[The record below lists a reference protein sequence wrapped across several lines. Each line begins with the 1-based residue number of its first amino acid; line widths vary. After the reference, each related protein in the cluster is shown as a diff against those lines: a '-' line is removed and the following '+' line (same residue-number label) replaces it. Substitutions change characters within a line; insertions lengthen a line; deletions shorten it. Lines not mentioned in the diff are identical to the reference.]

1 MTSDDERIHLLTFFH
16 FKFLVDE
23 SKVVKSSRPA
33 TKDVGVTPVSKNT
46 TEKKGFEVA
55 SKFSFDEDNENQAKT
70 YSPEEHSLN
79 KQLRDQSFTPIHSS
93 EPKRETS
100 PSPTFNEQLEIV
112 PQLSWSIADD
122 TPEMGDLADWPK
134 SEGRNASPMSFNGQI
149 SPMLF
154 NISPSNEKDQ
164 ASKSNTKAKCDEMM
178 QMGVLSPT
186 MDDKPSGLESTPSS
200 FSNALESNPKSV
212 EKCLTSPQSME
223 KNSYQKHLDHRFR
236 MHAPFPAMSPKSSM
250 PPMNSPSYHL
260 TMNPPPTPQN
270 PSYERRED
278 NYSRSM
284 HSGNRDGPPVGNYQ
298 SPYPGHVN
306 GQDRIRNLR
315 GRVPGALPPSLHLPP
330 QLPSHPHF
338 LTSPIGTTPRGMML
352 SSPHARMNS
361 HSFPRSP
368 HVNTSKRKCVPLKTP
383 IPCKFQGDMEKMKTA
398 TVPEFSSLV
407 NYPAHMSQ
415 KQASLIPDGMRCC
428 VMCGHACPSTA
439 SSKNKKGGKKSLDGE
454 SRNGLNNSYA
464 IIPVQN
470 KGLCTQCDVNV
481 WVVTNNNLEIKWC
494 KGCKNFRPWAAF
506 GEKGLATKCVRCRE
520 RQREKYAAQK
530 EEKDRKK
537 ALAKAKAL
545 MNS

>member
-1 MTSDDERIHLLTFFH
+1 MKSELPSPKLL
-16 FKFLVDE
+16 
-23 SKVVKSSRPA
+23 P
-33 TKDVGVTPVSKNT
+33 KDLGITPVSKNT
-46 TEKKGFEVA
+46 TERKIK
-55 SKFSFDEDNENQAKT
+55 SKFSFDNENDNQPKT
-70 YSPEEHSLN
+70 FSPEELSLN

-93 EPKRETS
+93 DIKREAS
-100 PSPTFNEQLEIV
+100 PSPSFNEQLEIV

-122 TPEMGDLADWPK
+122 TPALGDLSDWQK
-134 SEGRNASPMSFNGQI
+134 SEGRNSSPMSFNGNI

-154 NISPSNEKDQ
+154 NISPSHNDESS
-164 ASKSNTKAKCDEMM
+164 ASINQKTCDEMM
-178 QMGVLSPT
+178 QMGVLSPS
-186 MDDKPSGLESTPSS
+186 MDDDRPSSTEPTPTS
-200 FSNALESNPKSV
+200 FSNPDRPNTKPIEKSV
-212 EKCLTSPQSME
+212 ATPQSID
-223 KNSYQKHLDHRFR
+223 KNIYQNPLDHRFR

-250 PPMNSPSYHL
+250 PPMTSPHSYHM
-260 TMNPPPTPQN
+260 TMNPPTPQGQKN
-270 PSYERRED
+270 PGFERRD
-278 NYSRSM
+278 DVFNRSRM
-284 HSGNRDGPPVGNYQ
+284 PGTREGPPSVNYQ
-298 SPYPGHVN
+298 SPRNVFPTHVN
-306 GQDRIRNLR
+306 NQDRIRNLR

-338 LTSPIGTTPRGMML
+338 LTSPIGTTPRGMIL
-352 SSPHARMNS
+352 SSPHARMNT

-368 HVNTSKRKCVPLKTP
+368 HMNTSKRKCVPLKPP

-407 NYPAHMSQ
+407 NFPAHMSQ
-415 KQASLIPDGMRCC
+415 KQAALIPDGMRCC

-439 SSKNKKGGKKSLDGE
+439 SSKNKKGAKKSHDGDA
-454 SRNGLNNSYA
+454 RNGINNNFA

-481 WVVTNNNLEIKWC
+481 WVVTANSLEIKWC

-537 ALAKAKAL
+537 ALAKQKVGILNAK
-545 MNS
+545 